1 MVRSQR
7 HNEETA
13 VESVDK
19 WVKEFHDIRDCV
31 IAGGGCRGAA
41 WFEGDNR
48 GQNWTAAIVTA
59 TTATLVSHPPPKPEI
74 NRWPRPC
81 LCYDEPFGSIPAH
94 THGQSLWPWFWA
106 AANQITRMGH
116 NYASKHISMAMTFK
130 TLGKDFGHRLCAKVW
145 PETLAMKKK
154 VWPETLPIAL
164 QILVKQI
171 CEKKNRKC
179 SETIEFSLIRR
190 FMCISRPRWRIMT
203 DRLATETVVALLPRT
218 WICRSFAKVS
228 GQSFLKMNFLCLL
241 SCVGYLKDDL
251 TGASC
256 TSNLNLG
263 QALSRKNNITLHVGE
278 TSPFSFSSV
287 WSVSR
292 SVVMFVIDLWVT
304 ITISIL
310 TMISFAIH
318 CAKQVSNSL
327 LSIFIYILFLI
338 NSELD

>member
-1 MVRSQR
+1 MQWNKS
-7 HNEETA
+7 
-13 VESVDK
+13 
-19 WVKEFHDIRDCV
+19 
-31 IAGGGCRGAA
+31 
-41 WFEGDNR
+41 
-48 GQNWTAAIVTA
+48 
-59 TTATLVSHPPPKPEI
+59 
-74 NRWPRPC
+74 
-81 LCYDEPFGSIPAH
+81 
-94 THGQSLWPWFWA
+94 
-106 AANQITRMGH
+106 
-116 NYASKHISMAMTFK
+116 
-130 TLGKDFGHRLCAKVW
+130 
-145 PETLAMKKK
+145 
-154 VWPETLPIAL
+154 
-164 QILVKQI
+164 
-171 CEKKNRKC
+171 
-179 SETIEFSLIRR
+179 EFSLIRR

-304 ITISIL
+304 ITICIL

-327 LSIFIYILFLI
+327 LSIFI
-338 NSELD
+338 